1 MKYFIFNN
9 QRDGS
14 SYHEFYKGKWDEKT
28 FWKSDSIL
36 LHDDYL
42 FDNGFVDAIIDI
54 IPTYDPFCE
63 TEITAD
69 EWKKIGN
76 LILTKDEKSQ
86 EIYFEANEWL
96 EDVFKKYNCFTILGI

>member
-9 QRDGS
+9 QRDGG
-14 SYHEFYKGKWDEKT
+14 SYHEFYKGKWDKKT
-28 FWKSDSIL
+28 FWKADSIL

-54 IPTYDPFCE
+54 IPTYDPFGE

>member
-54 IPTYDPFCE
+54 IPTYDPFGV

-86 EIYFEANEWL
+86 EIYFESNEWL